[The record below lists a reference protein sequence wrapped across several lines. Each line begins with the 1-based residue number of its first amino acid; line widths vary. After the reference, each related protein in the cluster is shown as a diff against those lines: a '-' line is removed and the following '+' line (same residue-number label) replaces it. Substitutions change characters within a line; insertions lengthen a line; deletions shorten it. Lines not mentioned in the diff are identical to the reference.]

1 MASVD
6 IIPFNI
12 SAIKWRILTITYG
25 IVYLIA
31 RRYHNTTLIYQYTL
45 FSIYYYNVFLLS
57 NILNCFWDTF

>member
-12 SAIKWRILTITYG
+12 SAIKWRILTITYE

-31 RRYHNTTLIYQYTL
+31 RRYHNTTLIYQYIL
-45 FSIYYYNVFLLS
+45 FIITYYYNVFLLS
-57 NILNCFWDTF
+57 NILNCF